1 MKPIGSRSIRMCS
14 DFCQRESGGRT
25 GQNSPRLYA
34 LLAFLLRRWASQR
47 REKLPCNPGGEPQK
61 RPVGCNGLHNPPC
74 MALPCCPPFAQGGLR
89 RAAAGKT
96 LFAWV
101 NTTAM
106 AIRRH
111 LAPVGTPPG
120 ARKRS
125 GKSGGRTAKTFLA
138 FLHRA
143 CLARERRNGRPD
155 TGPANS
161 KKTSPMGF
169 PMGLVFIAGLCRSK
183 GSGSLSR
190 QCRAAEPGDGRA

>member
-96 LFAWV
+96 LFAWMD
-101 NTTAM
+101 TTG
-106 AIRRH
+106 
-111 LAPVGTPPG
+111 LARERSMG
-120 ARKRS
+120 AASRW
-125 GKSGGRTAKTFLA
+125 SGGRTGQNSPRLYALLAPMLRRWRANAGKTALQSW
-138 FLHRA
+138 R
-143 CLARERRNGRPD
+143 
-155 TGPANS
+155 
-161 KKTSPMGF
+161 
-169 PMGLVFIAGLCRSK
+169 
-183 GSGSLSR
+183 
-190 QCRAAEPGDGRA
+190 